1 MPRSQGLARGI
12 RDVRYPTRNVERSLA
27 FYTRLGFTIDSQ
39 ELPAFAQAS
48 MGGLKLFLTRVETD
62 GRPVQSDRRPRARK
76 AIVLEIEDLPAHIE
90 SLKSIGFRFRN
101 EMKEGP
107 GGRQIR
113 LEDPDGNPVDLC
125 ETARRGRAHAKGAF
139 AWGLGG

>member
-1 MPRSQGLARGI
+1 MPRSKGLARGF

-27 FYTRLGFTIDSQ
+27 FYTRLGFRIDAQ

-48 MGGLKLFLTRVETD
+48 MGGLTLFLTLVDPEA
-62 GRPVQSDRRPRARK
+62 RPVLDDRRPKARK
-76 AIVLEIEDLPAHIE
+76 AIVLEVEDLPAHIE

-125 ETARRGRAHAKGAF
+125 ETARRGRAREKGGY